1 MYRLVQKKRSCFAK
15 HQPGATRQNFLSQL
29 SDLSFARLCIGRSL
43 PENIFINV
51 TCRDIVVAPVPLT
64 ALGAPPVLV
73 PDVVADGHVAVDL
86 LVALVLCRAALRNVI
101 LLLCALK
108 EGSIIDSLLI
118 VVQTIVICLLRT

>member
-1 MYRLVQKKRSCFAK
+1 M
-15 HQPGATRQNFLSQL
+15 
-29 SDLSFARLCIGRSL
+29 
-43 PENIFINV
+43 
-51 TCRDIVVAPVPLT
+51 T

-118 VVQTIVICLLRT
+118 VVQTIVICLLTRVAMT